1 MVPKNIPDDI
11 NVEVLLPYFPE
22 GMCKVIFKGLHKR
35 NSYCDLLDVEEK
47 KDGSLVLSV
56 GRNSLYNMLPEYM
69 FHPIDRFD
77 NIPVSEARKLYDEEI
92 EKQEKEKER
101 AYRFFAPIDLLL
113 LKLRTDIREKMRN
126 FIEGN
131 KVLIDVLA
139 DRLTDEQK
147 SNRFIKKS
155 LPFMPSCKHIRG
167 DKTLLTLLLRKIFL
181 DEGINI
187 EIHGKC
193 ETFADDH
200 PRYED
205 SLGCEIGAGF
215 VGNRYEDYVTQ
226 YDVHYWSDDDCDE
239 NFLTFVNEVE
249 PFRLFIQDYFM
260 SVEEIL
266 KFDISKD
273 EAPLRLSDEI
283 VYNYL
288 NYNTNI

>member
-11 NVEVLLPYFPE
+11 NVEVILPYFPE
-22 GMCKVIFKGLHKR
+22 GMCKVLFKGLHKR
-35 NSYCDLLDVEEK
+35 NSYCDLLDIEEK
-47 KDGSLVLSV
+47 KDGSLLLSV

-77 NIPVSEARKLYDEEI
+77 NIPVNEAKKMYTEEI
-92 EKQEKEKER
+92 EKQEKEKEK
-101 AYRFFAPIDLLL
+101 AYKFFAPIDLLL

-126 FIEGN
+126 LIEGN
-131 KVLIDVLA
+131 KVLIDILA
-139 DRLTDEQK
+139 DRLTEEQM

-187 EIHGKC
+187 EIHIKC
-193 ETFADDH
+193 KTFTDNH

-205 SLGCEIGAGF
+205 SLGCEIGDGF
-215 VGNRYEDYVTQ
+215 VGNKYEESVIQ

-266 KFDISKD
+266 IFDISKD

>member
-113 LKLRTDIREKMRN
+113 FKLRTDIRETMRN

-131 KVLIDVLA
+131 KVLIDILA